1 MKNVL
6 TLLKVM
12 LKVNF
17 LFPALRGRTIH
28 KKKERINI
36 IILAVILFVIAFPL
50 LYAYLFIIRKFFE
63 ILQPIGQTHA
73 LLTLGILIAQFLILI
88 FGIFSI
94 ISIFYLSKDMEL
106 LIPLPLKPY
115 QVILSKFFTVLVNE
129 YFVIAPLILPLFIYY
144 GILANVGI
152 GYWLRLP
159 FIYLLIPII
168 PLAVTSLLVVV
179 MMRLINF
186 GKHKD
191 KLIIIGSLL
200 MMALIIIPQF
210 LEKPSK
216 NSGLNNEQIINF
228 FTSDDSLVKLIG
240 NKFPPAIWIT
250 RSFIYGISNDAYV
263 DQILFYSI
271 SALLFVFLILLGEK
285 LFYKGVIGLNEVSV
299 TPSQKTKHLSFSDG
313 AHPIHSIFLRELRM
327 MNRIPMFL
335 LNGVISSLL
344 IPIFMFLIVIF
355 KTGEFDFF
363 ISAMKKENVLMI
375 SLYLAAFFILCGG
388 LNGTAAS
395 SFSREG
401 KYFWISKV
409 IPVSFRNQI
418 IGKFLHALA
427 VSSLGIISGAIVT
440 LILFKI
446 NLISLLLGLFIAII
460 ATIAFIA
467 IGFSLDLRK
476 PLLDWISYQ
485 KAMKQ
490 NINVFFHI
498 LIEFAIL
505 FCLGYSTVI
514 AVNKKIAPLYIIYLF
529 ILIFLVLLAIIA
541 ILYLL
546 KTVEKKYTK
555 IEI

>member
-17 LFPALRGRTIH
+17 LFPALRGRTIY
-28 KKKERINI
+28 KKRERINI
-36 IILAVILFVIAFPL
+36 IILKVILSVIAFPL

-63 ILQPIGQTHA
+63 ILQPIGQTNA
-73 LLTLGILIAQFLILI
+73 LLILGILITQILILI

-94 ISIFYLSKDMEL
+94 VSIFYLSKDMEL
-106 LIPLPLKPY
+106 LIPLPIKPH
-115 QVILSKFFTVLVNE
+115 QVILSKFFTLLVNE
-129 YFVIAPLILPLFIYY
+129 YFVISPFILPLFIYY

-159 FIYLLIPII
+159 FIFLFIPII

-186 GKHKD
+186 RKHKD
-191 KLIIIGSLL
+191 KLIVIGSLL
-200 MMALIIIPQF
+200 MMVLIIIPQF
-210 LEKPSK
+210 MAKPSE
-216 NSGLNNEQIINF
+216 NSGLNNEQVVNF
-228 FTSDDSLVKLIG
+228 FTSDDGLVKLIG

-250 RSFIYGISNDAYV
+250 RSFIYGFSNNAYI
-263 DQILFYSI
+263 DQILFYTI
-271 SALLFVFLILLGEK
+271 SVLLFVSLILLGEK
-285 LFYKGVIGLNEVSV
+285 LFYKGVIGINEVSI
-299 TPSQKTKHLSFSDG
+299 TPIKKIKYLSFSDG
-313 AHPIHSIFLRELRM
+313 AHPIRSIFLRELRM

-335 LNGVISSLL
+335 LNGVISSLF
-344 IPIFMFLIVIF
+344 IPIFMFLIIIF
-355 KTGEFDFF
+355 KAGEFDFF
-363 ISAMKKENVLMI
+363 ISAMKKENLLI
-375 SLYLAAFFILCGG
+375 TSLYLAAFFILCGG

-409 IPVSFRNQI
+409 IPVSFHNQI
-418 IGKFLHALA
+418 TGKFFHALA
-427 VSSLGIISGAIVT
+427 VSILGIIGGAIVT

-446 NLISLLLGLFIAII
+446 NLISLLLGLLIAII
-460 ATIAFIA
+460 GTIAFIA

-498 LIEFAIL
+498 LIEFTIL

-514 AVNKKIAPLYIIYLF
+514 ALNKKIAPLYIIYIF
-529 ILIFLVLLAIIA
+529 ILIFFILLAIIA

-546 KTVEKKYTK
+546 KTAEKEYTK